1 MTPVFTPLSTTE
13 TGQPPAAGGPIPV
26 PTDEAPLDAYSRTVI
41 GAAERV
47 GPTVVTVE
55 VQQRV
60 RRRGR
65 SDFRDVPGHGSG
77 VLFTQEGFALTNS
90 HVVHGASKIE
100 VALSDGRH
108 LQAERAGDRP
118 RTHPAVNPA
127 DGAGG
132 PAAAPRCLP
141 GLGRGRR
148 GG

>member
-77 VLFTQEGFALTNS
+77 FLFTQDGFALTNS
-90 HVVHGASKIE
+90 HVVHGA
-100 VALSDGRH
+100 R
-108 LQAERAGDRP
+108 DRKST
-118 RTHPAVNPA
+118 RLNSSHV
-127 DGAGG
+127 
-132 PAAAPRCLP
+132 
-141 GLGRGRR
+141 
-148 GG
+148 